1 MFVSPGSPKHPF
13 LGVHEL
19 KWLSL
24 SQDISLVWSEEALEW
39 PGNIRFPKC
48 GRVLCICMCALAP
61 AFLSWIPC
69 SKAEARLGRAD
80 QCQTPIIL
88 KVTNY
93 NWKCVEIGYWQFIA
107 SLMKEDCD
115 SSDDKLPANLELMW
129 DLLHVD
135 ACKSMGS
142 NEIHPRVLR
151 AGQHQG
157 QASLNCLSVGICRGA
172 SWLPDKEWPR

>member
-1 MFVSPGSPKHPF
+1 MGGDTP
-13 LGVHEL
+13 
-19 KWLSL
+19 
-24 SQDISLVWSEEALEW
+24 SQ
-39 PGNIRFPKC
+39 GH
-48 GRVLCICMCALAP
+48 RV
-61 AFLSWIPC
+61 
-69 SKAEARLGRAD
+69 KAEARLGRAD

-115 SSDDKLPANLELMW
+115 SGDDKLPANLELMW

-157 QASLNCLSVGICRGA
+157 QASLNCLSMGICRGA
-172 SWLPDKEWPR
+172 S

>member
-1 MFVSPGSPKHPF
+1 M
-13 LGVHEL
+13 
-19 KWLSL
+19 
-24 SQDISLVWSEEALEW
+24 
-39 PGNIRFPKC
+39 C
-48 GRVLCICMCALAP
+48 GRLMRIGVQEAPGLLAVSGVGRLTQCLAKLCHWCWEGPGAGRP
-61 AFLSWIPC
+61 SGGSWKWGGDTP
-69 SKAEARLGRAD
+69 SQGHRVKAEARLGRAD